1 MNIEEVKNFI
11 NDNKES
17 EEVKT
22 YLQDLN
28 KVNVEGIEKYVTED
42 EEGKKWFD
50 SVKDKHFNKALDTWK
65 SNNLTKLIDD
75 EVKKKFP
82 SKDEKDIEVENL
94 KVEIEKMKQEKI
106 HEALTSKAI
115 KIASDKNL
123 PLNLVD
129 FFIAQDEEAT
139 VNNLKVL
146 EESFNKEVQ
155 KAVEKRLKNEGYN
168 PPKDTSGNTLT
179 LETIKNMS
187 QAEINQ
193 NWDKVKEILKNK

>member
-1 MNIEEVKNFI
+1 MNIEEIKNFI

-22 YLQDLN
+22 YLQDFN
-28 KVNVEGIEKYVTED
+28 KLSVEGIENYVTED

-50 SVKDKHFNKALDTWK
+50 SVKDKHFNKALETWK
-65 SNNLTKLIDD
+65 SNNITKLIDD

-82 SKDEKDIEVENL
+82 SKDEKEIEVENL
-94 KVEIEKMKQEKI
+94 KFEIEKMKQEKL
-106 HEALTSKAI
+106 HEVLTSKAI
-115 KIASDKNL
+115 KIASDKSL

-187 QAEINQ
+187 QAEINN

>member
-22 YLQDLN
+22 YLQDFN
-28 KVNVEGIEKYVTED
+28 KVSVEGIENYVTED

-50 SVKDKHFNKALDTWK
+50 SIKDKHFNKALDTWK

-94 KVEIEKMKQEKI
+94 KVEIEKMKQEKL

-179 LETIKNMS
+179 LESIKNMS

>member
-22 YLQDLN
+22 YLQDFN
-28 KVNVEGIEKYVTED
+28 KLSVEGIEKYVTED

-179 LETIKNMS
+179 LESIKNMS

>member
-17 EEVKT
+17 EDVKT

-28 KVNVEGIEKYVTED
+28 KVNVEGMEKYVTED

-82 SKDEKDIEVENL
+82 SKDEKEIEVENL
-94 KVEIEKMKQEKI
+94 KFEIEKMKQEKL
-106 HEALTSKAI
+106 HESLTSKAI
-115 KIASDKNL
+115 KIASDKSL

-179 LETIKNMS
+179 LESIKNMS
-187 QAEINQ
+187 QAEINK

>member
-11 NDNKES
+11 NDNRES
-17 EEVKT
+17 EELKT

-94 KVEIEKMKQEKI
+94 KFEIEKMKQEKL

-129 FFIAQDEEAT
+129 FFIAQDEDST
-139 VNNLKVL
+139 VSNLKVL

-168 PPKDTSGNTLT
+168 PPKDTLGNTLT

>member
-50 SVKDKHFNKALDTWK
+50 SIKDKHFNKALDTWK
-65 SNNLTKLIDD
+65 SNNLTKLIDE

-94 KVEIEKMKQEKI
+94 KFEIEKMKQEKL
-106 HEALTSKAI
+106 HEALTSEAI

-129 FFIAQDEEAT
+129 FFIAQDEDST

>member
-1 MNIEEVKNFI
+1 MNIEEVKSFI

-22 YLQDLN
+22 YLQDFN
-28 KVNVEGIEKYVTED
+28 KLSVEGIENYVTED

-50 SVKDKHFNKALDTWK
+50 SIKDKHFNKALDTWK

-82 SKDEKDIEVENL
+82 SKDEKEIEVENL
-94 KVEIEKMKQEKI
+94 KFEIEKMKQEKL
-106 HEALTSKAI
+106 HESLTSKAI
-115 KIASDKNL
+115 KIASDKSL

-168 PPKDTSGNTLT
+168 PPKDTSENTLT
-179 LETIKNMS
+179 LESIKNMS

>member
-17 EEVKT
+17 EEMKT
-22 YLQDLN
+22 YLQGFN
-28 KVNVEGIEKYVTED
+28 KVSVEGIENYLTED

-82 SKDEKDIEVENL
+82 SKDEKEIEVDNL
-94 KVEIEKMKQEKI
+94 KVEIEKMKQEKL
-106 HEALTSKAI
+106 HEVLTSKAV

-123 PLNLVD
+123 PLSLVD

-187 QAEINQ
+187 QAEINN

>member
-22 YLQDLN
+22 YLQDFN
-28 KVNVEGIEKYVTED
+28 KLSVEGIENYVTED

-50 SVKDKHFNKALDTWK
+50 SVKDKHFNKALETWK
-65 SNNLTKLIDD
+65 SNNITKLIDD

-82 SKDEKDIEVENL
+82 SKDEKEIEVENL
-94 KVEIEKMKQEKI
+94 KFEIEKMKQEKL

-179 LETIKNMS
+179 LENIKNMS
-187 QAEINQ
+187 QAEINK

>member
-17 EEVKT
+17 EDVKT

-65 SNNLTKLIDD
+65 TNNLTKLIDD

-94 KVEIEKMKQEKI
+94 KVEIEKMKQEKL

-115 KIASDKNL
+115 KIASDKNM

>member
-50 SVKDKHFNKALDTWK
+50 SVKDKHFNKALETWK
-65 SNNLTKLIDD
+65 TNNLTKLIDD
-75 EVKKKFP
+75 KVKKKFP

-94 KVEIEKMKQEKI
+94 KVEIEKMKQEKL

-146 EESFNKEVQ
+146 EESFNKAVQ

-187 QAEINQ
+187 QAEINN

>member
-17 EEVKT
+17 EDVKT

-42 EEGKKWFD
+42 EEGKKWVD
-50 SVKDKHFNKALDTWK
+50 SIKDKHFNKALDTWK
-65 SNNLTKLIDD
+65 TNNLTKLIDD

-115 KIASDKNL
+115 KIASDKSL

-179 LETIKNMS
+179 LENIKNMS
-187 QAEINQ
+187 QAEINK

>member
-50 SVKDKHFNKALDTWK
+50 SVKDKHFNKALETWK

-94 KVEIEKMKQEKI
+94 KVEIEKMKQEKL

-115 KIASDKNL
+115 KIASDKSL

-193 NWDKVKEILKNK
+193 NWDKVKEILKSK

>member
-22 YLQDLN
+22 YLQDFN
-28 KVNVEGIEKYVTED
+28 KVSVEGIENYLTED

-115 KIASDKNL
+115 KIASDKSL
-123 PLNLVD
+123 PLNWWIFLL
-129 FFIAQDEEAT
+129 
-139 VNNLKVL
+139 LKM
-146 EESFNKEVQ
+146 K
-155 KAVEKRLKNEGYN
+155 
-168 PPKDTSGNTLT
+168 TLQ
-179 LETIKNMS
+179 LTI
-187 QAEINQ
+187 
-193 NWDKVKEILKNK
+193 

>member
-22 YLQDLN
+22 YLQDFN
-28 KVNVEGIEKYVTED
+28 KLSVEGIENYVTED

-50 SVKDKHFNKALDTWK
+50 SIKDKHFNKALDTWK

-82 SKDEKDIEVENL
+82 SKDEKEIEVDNL
-94 KVEIEKMKQEKI
+94 KFEIEKMKQEKL
-106 HEALTSKAI
+106 HEVLTSKAI
-115 KIASDKNL
+115 KTASDKSL

-179 LETIKNMS
+179 LENIKNMS
-187 QAEINQ
+187 QAEINK

>member
-28 KVNVEGIEKYVTED
+28 KVNVGGIEKYVTED

-65 SNNLTKLIDD
+65 SNNLTKLIDE

-94 KVEIEKMKQEKI
+94 KVEIEKMKQEKL

-129 FFIAQDEEAT
+129 FFIAQDEDAT

-179 LETIKNMS
+179 LENIKNMS

>member
-22 YLQDLN
+22 YLQDFN
-28 KVNVEGIEKYVTED
+28 KLSVEGIENYVTED

-50 SVKDKHFNKALDTWK
+50 SIKDKHFNKALDTWK

-94 KVEIEKMKQEKI
+94 KVEIEKMKQEKL

-179 LETIKNMS
+179 LENIKNMS
-187 QAEINQ
+187 QAEINK

>member
-11 NDNKES
+11 NDNNES

-94 KVEIEKMKQEKI
+94 KVEIEKMKQEKL

-179 LETIKNMS
+179 LESIKNMS
-187 QAEINQ
+187 QAEINN

>member
-17 EEVKT
+17 EDVKT

-50 SVKDKHFNKALDTWK
+50 SVKDKHFNKALETWK

-94 KVEIEKMKQEKI
+94 KVEIEKMKQEKL

-187 QAEINQ
+187 QAEINN